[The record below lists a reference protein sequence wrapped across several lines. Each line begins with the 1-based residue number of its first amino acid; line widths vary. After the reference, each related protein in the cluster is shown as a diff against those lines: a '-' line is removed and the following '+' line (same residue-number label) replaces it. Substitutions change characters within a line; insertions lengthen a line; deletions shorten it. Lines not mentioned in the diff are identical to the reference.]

1 MKLDLPLLKA
11 FDNFPIYFGFQRHFS
26 TPFVTSKIARRVNQ
40 HFFPRS
46 KPVAPDFNHAML
58 VLALM
63 ERIHESA
70 YLIRGYA
77 MQMVSLAKEPNMR
90 EVMEAIVLARD
101 PCKLV
106 RRIVKRVNFT
116 TPKRKSD
123 EKQNSNAVHGHSR
136 STLSDLFKAGKSQSG
151 AGREQPAGR
160 RKGKYS

>member
-46 KPVAPDFNHAML
+46 KPVAPDFN
-58 VLALM
+58 
-63 ERIHESA
+63 HESA